1 MTWRAIPLSPQN
13 HLKSEKKI
21 KQLLTNANRFAIIL
35 AEFANRFAFR
45 GAESQGKRWTVKTI
59 SQNHVTMTDVARH
72 LGISKTTVSHA
83 LSGKRPINAKLRAEI
98 LSTIEELGFRPN
110 FAARIMNTR
119 RTGLIGLLV
128 ENLKNPHTTA
138 LLEIFSK
145 ELERYSL
152 QTVLATTENMDRG
165 RELIAKF
172 SEGMVDGIL
181 NFLPGLEPDEAKQLA
196 RGVPCVTYLRH
207 AEAPLV
213 LDYSTGLLNA
223 LSYLRELGHRKIAF
237 VSIGKRAGSCPVD
250 PCLDVYLQWEFC
262 PHDPSLIFTL
272 HEGTVAGGLEIA
284 EAVFSSSATAV
295 FTGNDAVAAGLYHWA
310 HNHGIRIP
318 DRLSIVGGD
327 NTEMSQQMFPPLT
340 TLDLPVE
347 RLALHT
353 VHVLLAAIIPE
364 ETLPEPVTIIP
375 ELVIRNS
382 TAPIGR

>member
-1 MTWRAIPLSPQN
+1 M
-13 HLKSEKKI
+13 
-21 KQLLTNANRFAIIL
+21 
-35 AEFANRFAFR
+35 
-45 GAESQGKRWTVKTI
+45 KTI

-83 LSGKRPINAKLRAEI
+83 LSGKRPINVKLRAEI

-165 RELIAKF
+165 RELFAKF

-223 LSYLRELGHRKIAF
+223 LAYLRELGHRKIAF

-364 ETLPEPVTIIP
+364 ERLPEPVTIIP

>member
-1 MTWRAIPLSPQN
+1 M
-13 HLKSEKKI
+13 
-21 KQLLTNANRFAIIL
+21 
-35 AEFANRFAFR
+35 
-45 GAESQGKRWTVKTI
+45 
-59 SQNHVTMTDVARH
+59 
-72 LGISKTTVSHA
+72 
-83 LSGKRPINAKLRAEI
+83 
-98 LSTIEELGFRPN
+98 
-110 FAARIMNTR
+110 
-119 RTGLIGLLV
+119 
-128 ENLKNPHTTA
+128 
-138 LLEIFSK
+138 LEIFSK

-165 RELIAKF
+165 RELFAKF

-181 NFLPGLEPDEAKQLA
+181 NFLPGLEPDDAKQLA

-223 LSYLRELGHRKIAF
+223 LAYLREMGHRKIAF

-364 ETLPEPVTIIP
+364 ERLPEPVTIIP